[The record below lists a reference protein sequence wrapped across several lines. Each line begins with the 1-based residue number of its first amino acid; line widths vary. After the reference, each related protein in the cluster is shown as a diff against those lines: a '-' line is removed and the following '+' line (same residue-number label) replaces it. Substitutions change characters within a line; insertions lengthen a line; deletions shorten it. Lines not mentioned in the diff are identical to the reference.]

1 MNFICNDC
9 NHEFVGNDFTTECVA
24 CNSANIKAKSE
35 RPPIPW
41 KKVLI
46 GLGIALVLILM
57 TKMCSGGDTLPPPI
71 PGGRPTHIVE
81 FENSGATWKV
91 VLQKINSNGQTAAD
105 FPERIQKII
114 NKNTNRPVSFDG
126 DTGELFPCLSDT
138 LKSTSFKIIFKNPI
152 SRANDVSSHLS
163 ISGSVN
169 PNAACPL
176 TAEEDDFSFTTNS
189 DNCQVSIKILSQSR
203 KSEIEKG
210 GIWIS
215 VNGKNGRYEKRT
227 SWNPI
232 NEKLKKWDVFIVCN
246 SRTDTVEI
254 AKKNGQSYTCSLPL
268 SLEEL
273 QVIESAINKNLNS
286 LLLNC
291 NSRKALKELSRLLRT
306 ITVKGE
312 IDSKPCDWAELYAKI
327 IAGCPKTMYELA
339 SPIALSKDGKSVAI
353 KIKTKK

>member
-9 NHEFVGNDFTTECVA
+9 NHEFEGNDFTTECVA

-35 RPPIPW
+35 RPPVPW

-46 GLGIALVLILM
+46 GLGIALALILM
-57 TKMCSGGDTLPPPI
+57 TKMCGGNDTLPPPP
-71 PGGRPTHIVE
+71 PGRQTHIVK

-91 VLQKINSNGQTAAD
+91 VLQKINSNGQTVAD
-105 FPERIQKII
+105 FPERIQRII
-114 NKNTNRPVSFDG
+114 NNSTNRPVSFDG
-126 DTGELFPCLSDT
+126 DTGEIFPCLSDT
-138 LKSTSFKIIFKNPI
+138 LESTFSFIFKDPKSSAKVI
-152 SRANDVSSHLS
+152 SSHLS

-169 PNAACPL
+169 PNAECPL
-176 TAEEDDFSFTTNS
+176 TAEEDDFGFITNS
-189 DNCQVSIKILSQSR
+189 DNCQISIKILSQSR

-215 VNGKNGRYEKRT
+215 VNGKNGEYEKRT

-254 AKKNGQSYTCSLPL
+254 ARKNGQSYTCSLPL
-268 SLEEL
+268 SPDSL
-273 QVIESAINKNLNS
+273 QSIESAINNNLNS

-291 NSRKALKELSRLLRT
+291 NSREALKELSRLLLK
-306 ITVKGE
+306 IKVKGE
-312 IDSKPCDWAELYAKI
+312 IDGKPCDWAELYAKI
-327 IAGCPKTMYELA
+327 IAGCPKKMYELA
-339 SPIALSKDGKSVAI
+339 SPIALSKDGKSIAI
-353 KIKTKK
+353 KIKMKK

>member
-24 CNSANIKAKSE
+24 CNSANIKVKSE

-41 KKVLI
+41 KKFLI
-46 GLGIALVLILM
+46 GLGITLLIILM
-57 TKMCSGGDTLPPPI
+57 TKMCSGDDAPPSPPP
-71 PGGRPTHIVE
+71 PGGQTHIVK

-91 VLQKINSNGQTAAD
+91 VLQKINNNGQTVAD

-114 NKNTNRPVSFDG
+114 NNSTNRPVSFDG

-138 LKSTSFKIIFKNPI
+138 VESTFSFIFKDPKSSAKVI
-152 SRANDVSSHLS
+152 SSHLS

-169 PNAACPL
+169 SNAECPL
-176 TAEEDDFSFTTNS
+176 TAEEDDFGFNTNS
-189 DNCQVSIKILSQSR
+189 ENCQVSIKIISQSR

-215 VNGKNGRYEKRT
+215 VNGKNGKYEKRI

-232 NEKLKKWDVFIVCN
+232 NENLKKWDVFIVCN
-246 SRTDTVEI
+246 NRKDTVEI

-268 SLEEL
+268 TPPEHDLI
-273 QVIESAINKNLNS
+273 QKAIKNNMNS
-286 LLLNC
+286 LLDNC
-291 NSRKALKELSRLLRT
+291 DSRVALKELSTLLEK
-306 ITVKGE
+306 IKVKGE
-312 IDSKPCDWAELYAKI
+312 INSKQCDWAELYNKI
-327 IAGCPKTMYELA
+327 NAGCPNTMYELA
-339 SPIALSKDGKSVAI
+339 SPIALSKDGKSVVI

>member
-9 NHEFVGNDFTTECVA
+9 NHEFEGNDFTTECVA

-46 GLGIALVLILM
+46 GLGMALVLIFI
-57 TKMCSGGDTLPPPI
+57 TKMCGGGDTPPP
-71 PGGRPTHIVE
+71 PHPEGPTYIVK
-81 FENSGATWKV
+81 FENSGAIWKV
-91 VLQKINSNGQTAAD
+91 VLQRINNNGQTAAD

-114 NKNTNRPVSFDG
+114 NNSTNRPVSFDG

-138 LKSTSFKIIFKNPI
+138 LESTFSFIFKDPK
-152 SRANDVSSHLS
+152 SSAKVVSSHLS

-169 PNAACPL
+169 PNAECPL
-176 TAEEDDFSFTTNS
+176 TAEADDFSFTPNP
-189 DNCQVSIKILSQSR
+189 DNCQISIKIISKSR

-215 VNGKNGRYEKRT
+215 VNGKNGKYEKRS

-232 NEKLKKWDVFIVCN
+232 NEKLKKWDVFLVCN
-246 SRTDTVEI
+246 NRKDTVEI
-254 AKKNGQSYTCSLPL
+254 AKRNGQSYTCSLPL
-268 SLEEL
+268 SPKEL
-273 QVIESAINKNLNS
+273 KSIESAISNNLN
-286 LLLNC
+286 LLLVNC

-312 IDSKPCDWAELYAKI
+312 IDSKPCDWAALYAKI
-327 IAGCPKTMYELA
+327 IAGCPNTMYELV

>member
-9 NHEFVGNDFTTECVA
+9 NHEFEGNDFTTECVA

-46 GLGIALVLILM
+46 GLGMALVLIFI
-57 TKMCSGGDTLPPPI
+57 TKMCGGGDTLPPP
-71 PGGRPTHIVE
+71 PPEGPTYIVK
-81 FENSGATWKV
+81 FENSGAIWKV
-91 VLQKINSNGQTAAD
+91 VLQRINNNGQTAAD

-114 NKNTNRPVSFDG
+114 NNSTNRPVSFDG

-138 LKSTSFKIIFKNPI
+138 LESTFSFIFKDPK
-152 SRANDVSSHLS
+152 SSAKVVSSHLS

-169 PNAACPL
+169 PNAECPL
-176 TAEEDDFSFTTNS
+176 TAEEDDFSFTPNP
-189 DNCQVSIKILSQSR
+189 DNCQVSIKIISKSR

-215 VNGKNGRYEKRT
+215 VNGKNGKYEKRS

-232 NEKLKKWDVFIVCN
+232 NEKLKKWDVFLVCN
-246 SRTDTVEI
+246 NRKDTVEI
-254 AKKNGQSYTCSLPL
+254 AKRNGQSYTCSLPL
-268 SLEEL
+268 SPKEL
-273 QVIESAINKNLNS
+273 KSIESAISNNLN
-286 LLLNC
+286 LLLVNC

-312 IDSKPCDWAELYAKI
+312 IDSKPCDWAALYAKI
-327 IAGCPKTMYELA
+327 IAGCPNTMYELV
-339 SPIALSKDGKSVAI
+339 SPIALSKDGKSIAI

>member
-9 NHEFVGNDFTTECVA
+9 NHEFEGNDFTTECVA

-57 TKMCSGGDTLPPPI
+57 TKMCGGDDTLTPPPP
-71 PGGRPTHIVE
+71 PGGQTHIVK

-91 VLQKINSNGQTAAD
+91 VLQKINNNGQTVAD

-114 NKNTNRPVSFDG
+114 NNSTNRPVSFDG
-126 DTGELFPCLSDT
+126 GTGELFPCLSDT
-138 LKSTSFKIIFKNPI
+138 LESTFSFIFKDPKSSAKVI
-152 SRANDVSSHLS
+152 SSHLS

-169 PNAACPL
+169 PNAECPL
-176 TAEEDDFSFTTNS
+176 TAEEDDFGFITNS

-215 VNGKNGRYEKRT
+215 VNGKNGEYEKRT

-268 SLEEL
+268 SPEEL
-273 QVIESAINKNLNS
+273 KSIESAINNNLNS

-291 NSRKALKELSRLLRT
+291 NSRKALKELSRLLRS
-306 ITVKGE
+306 IKVKGE
-312 IDSKPCDWAELYAKI
+312 IDSKPCDWAELYARI
-327 IAGCPKTMYELA
+327 IAGCPNTMYELA
-339 SPIALSKDGKSVAI
+339 SPVVLSKDGKSIGI